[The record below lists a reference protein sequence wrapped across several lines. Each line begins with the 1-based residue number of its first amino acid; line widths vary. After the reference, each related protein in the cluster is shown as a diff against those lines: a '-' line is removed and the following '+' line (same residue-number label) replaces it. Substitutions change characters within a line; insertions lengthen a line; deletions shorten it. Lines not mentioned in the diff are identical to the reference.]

1 MLSPLAALAADDPIV
16 GTWVGSVAQ
25 DGIDPFET
33 RLTFVSPKGGV
44 SRYPSF
50 PCGGMLVGG
59 RKGEG
64 YEYQET
70 LTWGGVDEVVRT
82 AASAAR
88 VSISVSG
95 DKMKFD
101 WAGNYEG
108 RDIHASG
115 ELHREAAVDAAKPAR
130 LIRGWGWCWGCC
142 CCSTNF
148 ALKQGARTS
157 WAPASENV

>member
-1 MLSPLAALAADDPIV
+1 MTVRKIDGAARAAALALLMLSPLAALAADDPIV

-25 DGIDPFET
+25 EGIDPFET

-70 LTWGGVDEVVRT
+70 LTWGGIDESPT
-82 AASAAR
+82 GCIGGT

-108 RDIHASG
+108 RDIAATG
-115 ELHREAAVDAAKPAR
+115 ELHRE
-130 LIRGWGWCWGCC
+130 G
-142 CCSTNF
+142 
-148 ALKQGARTS
+148 Q
-157 WAPASENV
+157 